1 MRKTQFIELLHS
13 TDTFIIPDQH
23 TIQNVQNSAINQ
35 MFINMI
41 DRKDTP
47 KALTQRN
54 NILLTHFNRKQ

>member
-1 MRKTQFIELLHS
+1 
-13 TDTFIIPDQH
+13 
-23 TIQNVQNSAINQ
+23 

-41 DRKDTP
+41 DRKNTP